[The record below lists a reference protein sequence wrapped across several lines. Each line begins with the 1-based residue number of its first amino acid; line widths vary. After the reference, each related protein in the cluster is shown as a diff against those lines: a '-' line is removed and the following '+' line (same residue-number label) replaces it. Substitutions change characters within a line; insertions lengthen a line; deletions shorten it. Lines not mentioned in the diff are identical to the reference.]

1 MANNQNE
8 TTEPIKATAPAEE
21 AAAVA
26 ASEVVEGAVAAT
38 SNAGEFTE
46 PTAEDRAKLENEIH
60 GDDSEFIV
68 EPTAPADGE
77 PGKHREPQGV
87 IWSAP

>member
-8 TTEPIKATAPAEE
+8 TTEPIKVTAPAEE

-26 ASEVVEGAVAAT
+26 AAEAVAGAVAAT

-46 PTAEDRAKLENEIH
+46 PTAEEKAKLENEIH
-60 GDDSEFIV
+60 GDDSEFMV
-68 EPTAPADGE
+68 EPAVPADGE
-77 PGKHREPQGV
+77 PDKHRQPQGV